1 MVEDEK
7 SNLIIVEGN
16 PDTGKYIIRRLKF
29 TGDNNS
35 GETESE
41 ESGFYIAFRNEND
54 KDWTFSENKH
64 YFDSTGDDNQNN
76 LDALFTKESSD
87 ESYSHEVTGGTQEG
101 SEFIEVTGKTQEG
114 SEPYEATGETQ
125 EGSESYEA
133 REITQEGSESVEVTG
148 TTNESSES
156 SEAKERTQEGSESY
170 KVKGETQEGSEFVEV
185 TGTTNE
191 GSESSEATGTTQEGS
206 ESYEAKEG
214 TQEGSEFVEVTGTTN
229 EVSESYET
237 TGETQEGS
245 ESIEVTERQEHGT
258 LIDKSLTSYGFG
270 FYKHPAGCHET
281 CTLIM
286 KWKEIPDTDFLEY
299 HIEIGQQQEDFHI
312 GFIKNHA
319 FLVMFLICI
328 LKIVFTKSNASIL
341 GRVRCYNS
349 HKQRICPRTT
359 Y

>member
-16 PDTGKYIIRRLKF
+16 PDNGKYIIRRLKF
-29 TGDNNS
+29 TGDDNS
-35 GETESE
+35 GETKSE

-54 KDWTFSENKH
+54 KHWTFSENKH
-64 YFDSTGDDNQNN
+64 YFDSNGDDNQNN

-114 SEPYEATGETQ
+114 SE
-125 EGSESYEA
+125 SYEA

-156 SEAKERTQEGSESY
+156 SEATERTQEGSESY
-170 KVKGETQEGSEFVEV
+170 KAKGE
-185 TGTTNE
+185 
-191 GSESSEATGTTQEGS
+191 
-206 ESYEAKEG
+206 

-258 LIDKSLTSYGFG
+258 LIDKSLTSYGSG

-286 KWKEIPDTDFLEY
+286 KWKEIPGTDFLEY
-299 HIEIGQQQEDFHI
+299 NIEIGQQQEDFHI

>member
-35 GETESE
+35 GETKSE

-64 YFDSTGDDNQNN
+64 YFDSNGDDNQNN

-170 KVKGETQEGSEFVEV
+170 
-185 TGTTNE
+185 
-191 GSESSEATGTTQEGS
+191 
-206 ESYEAKEG
+206 EAKGG

-258 LIDKSLTSYGFG
+258 LIDKSLTSYGSG

-286 KWKEIPDTDFLEY
+286 KWKEIPGTDFLEY
-299 HIEIGQQQEDFHI
+299 NIEIGQQQEDFHI

-328 LKIVFTKSNASIL
+328 
-341 GRVRCYNS
+341 
-349 HKQRICPRTT
+349 
-359 Y
+359 

>member
-16 PDTGKYIIRRLKF
+16 PDNGKYIIRRLKF
-29 TGDNNS
+29 TGDDNS
-35 GETESE
+35 GETKSE

-64 YFDSTGDDNQNN
+64 YFDSNGDDNQNN

-114 SEPYEATGETQ
+114 SE
-125 EGSESYEA
+125 SYEA

-156 SEAKERTQEGSESY
+156 SEATER
-170 KVKGETQEGSEFVEV
+170 
-185 TGTTNE
+185 
-191 GSESSEATGTTQEGS
+191 TQEGS
-206 ESYEAKEG
+206 ESYEAKGE

-258 LIDKSLTSYGFG
+258 LIDKSLTSYGSG

-286 KWKEIPDTDFLEY
+286 KWKEIPGTDFLEY
-299 HIEIGQQQEDFHI
+299 NIEIGQQQEDFHI

>member
-16 PDTGKYIIRRLKF
+16 PDNGKYIIRRLKF
-29 TGDNNS
+29 TGDDNS
-35 GETESE
+35 GETKSE

-64 YFDSTGDDNQNN
+64 YFDSNGDDNQNN

-114 SEPYEATGETQ
+114 SEFYEATGETQ

-156 SEAKERTQEGSESY
+156 SEATDR
-170 KVKGETQEGSEFVEV
+170 
-185 TGTTNE
+185 
-191 GSESSEATGTTQEGS
+191 TQEGS
-206 ESYEAKEG
+206 ESYEAKGE

-245 ESIEVTERQEHGT
+245 ESIEVTKRQEHGT
-258 LIDKSLTSYGFG
+258 LIDKSLTSYGSG

-286 KWKEIPDTDFLEY
+286 KWKEISGTDFLEY

-328 LKIVFTKSNASIL
+328 LRIVFTKSYASIL
-341 GRVRCYNS
+341 GRFRCYNS

>member
-35 GETESE
+35 GETKSE

-64 YFDSTGDDNQNN
+64 YFDSNGDDNQNN

-170 KVKGETQEGSEFVEV
+170 
-185 TGTTNE
+185 
-191 GSESSEATGTTQEGS
+191 
-206 ESYEAKEG
+206 EAKEG

-258 LIDKSLTSYGFG
+258 LIDKSLTSYGSG

-286 KWKEIPDTDFLEY
+286 KWKEIPGTDFLEY
-299 HIEIGQQQEDFHI
+299 NIEIGQQQEDFHI

-328 LKIVFTKSNASIL
+328 
-341 GRVRCYNS
+341 
-349 HKQRICPRTT
+349 
-359 Y
+359 